1 MASVYVVSNTSLGCL
16 FSAAQPLPGSVD
28 VEVRINSY
36 LVDKLW
42 CDISLLSQHQMDKV
56 FDEIPFDNPSG
67 GVWKQGFEI
76 TYSMDSFQQELLQVF
91 VVPHS
96 HNDPGEPAWFCGTTE
111 NCSMSTTCPTSHL
124 NNLEIVCDISVSSC
138 PPPPPQT

>member
-28 VEVRINSY
+28 VEVCINSY
-36 LVDKLW
+36 LVDRLW

-76 TYSMDSFQQELLQVF
+76 TYSMDSFQQEPLQVF

-96 HNDPGEPAWFCGTTE
+96 HNDPGEPA
-111 NCSMSTTCPTSHL
+111 
-124 NNLEIVCDISVSSC
+124 
-138 PPPPPQT
+138 